1 MKYKILR
8 PTLWF
13 CKNDIVEQDKFDV
26 YFTGKALEELIK
38 YGYVESTISVKVL
51 RFDRRDYISSNSTLT
66 EEKTIVD
73 FKENIFKKFYEDNN
87 RLRYCNGSYYD
98 FADADIKK
106 EYREWYN
113 GLPEHVKFNMY
124 YGDGFVD

>member
-1 MKYKILR
+1 MYKILR

-38 YGYVESTISVKVL
+38 YGYIESTISVKVL
-51 RFDRRDYISSNSTLT
+51 RFDRRGYDSHSTLT
-66 EEKTIVD
+66 EEKVVTD

-87 RLRYCNGSYYD
+87 RLRYCNGSYYQFD
-98 FADADIKK
+98 DADIEK
-106 EYREWYN
+106 EYREWYK